1 MRRWKT
7 RLASAVLGFGALA
20 MAAGPAL
27 AQGIVYPGKGQ
38 SPQQQQKDQADCNAW
53 AVQQTG
59 FNPANPQVA
68 GPPPPSSGAPQG
80 GVARGGARGAAI
92 GAVGGAIGG
101 DAGKGAAIGA
111 ATGALIGGMRRR
123 DQRRQE
129 ENSQQQYAQQQQAA
143 MAQGQS
149 AYNRALGACL
159 EARGYTVR

>member
-1 MRRWKT
+1 MRRWKS
-7 RLASAVLGFGALA
+7 RLSGATLGFVALA

-27 AQGIVYPGKGQ
+27 AQGFVYPGKGQ
-38 SPQQQQKDQADCNAW
+38 SSQQQQKDQADCNAW
-53 AVQQTG
+53 AIQQTG

-68 GPPPPSSGAPQG
+68 GPPPPSSGPPQG
-80 GVARGGARGAAI
+80 GLVRGGARGAAI

-123 DQRRQE
+123 DQQRQDDYA
-129 ENSQQQYAQQQQAA
+129 QQQYAQQQQAA
-143 MAQGQS
+143 LAQGQS
-149 AYNRALGACL
+149 AYNRAMGACL